1 MLCDAIPSFE
11 AMINK
16 WKVLQNSDPDA
27 TDIIQHG
34 LGKLTTYHERIK
46 LVPAYVMA
54 MSSYLLSKI

>member
-16 WKVLQNSDPDA
+16 WKELQNGDPDA

-34 LGKLTTYHERIK
+34 LDKLTTYREWIE

-54 MSSYLLSKI
+54 MSLYLLCKI